1 VEHYPLLY
9 EDAKEMVEYVA
20 QVLKQISRK
29 ATIPLYSLPLDSP
42 AEDDRAGRLGVLL
55 LGNAKSEM
63 PGKRLIRKRDMY

>member
-29 ATIPLYSLPLDSP
+29 ATIPLYSLPLDTHLRKMT
-42 AEDDRAGRLGVLL
+42 ELAGWVF
-55 LGNAKSEM
+55 
-63 PGKRLIRKRDMY
+63 YF

>member
-29 ATIPLYSLPLDSP
+29 ATIPLYSLPQDTHLRKMT
-42 AEDDRAGRLGVLL
+42 ELAGWVF
-55 LGNAKSEM
+55 NF
-63 PGKRLIRKRDMY
+63 